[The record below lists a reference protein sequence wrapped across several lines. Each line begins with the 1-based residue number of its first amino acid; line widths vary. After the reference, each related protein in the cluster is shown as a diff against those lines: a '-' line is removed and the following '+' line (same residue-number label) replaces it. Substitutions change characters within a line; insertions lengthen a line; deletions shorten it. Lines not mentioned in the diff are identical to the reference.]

1 MKKITFI
8 IAIAGLLFFAACRPE
23 SIKEYETFSS
33 ADVTSFQGLWKLT
46 KVTQTDEDS
55 KRKLFPYKTLD
66 LTSSLNFTDIKLTL
80 NLNGSVPAAFTAN
93 YGAAPQIFKISG
105 GTWKVDDNNKPGKLW
120 LINGTDTTKFTLG
133 AYSKLQ
139 NNKMSL
145 KQVKSL
151 GATQMITYDYE
162 FSKN

>member
-8 IAIAGLLFFAACRPE
+8 IAIAGLLLFAACKPAA
-23 SIKEYETFSS
+23 IKDYEAYS
-33 ADVTSFQGLWKLT
+33 AVNVTAFQGVWKLT
-46 KVTQTDEDS
+46 KVTQSDEDS

-66 LTSSLNFTDIKLTL
+66 LTSSLNFTDVRVTFNLTG
-80 NLNGSVPAAFTAN
+80 NTPAGLSIN
-93 YGAAPQIFKISG
+93 YGAAPQIFKISS
-105 GTWKVDDNNKPGKLW
+105 GTWKLDDNNKPGKLW
-120 LINGTDTTKFTLG
+120 MINGPDTAKFTLG
-133 AYSKLQ
+133 AYSQLA

-151 GATQMITYDYE
+151 GNTEMITYEYE